1 MEGEVDNFIVVWI
14 VVLPCLLYCYTVG
27 RLIPQG
33 TTRLVALSIVT
44 CLFLWLPLK
53 LTTMHLGG
61 LTSFFIAW
69 LANFKLFLFA
79 YGKGPLSSNPP
90 IPMLLFIPMACLPI
104 KTARTSSSGPESST
118 KESKKKVIKKI
129 SLFKILLFGMLLK
142 VYDYNEYIHPKV
154 KMSLYCIH
162 IYFMLEIVLAMVAY
176 MARTLVQME
185 LEPQFDEPYL
195 ATSLQDF
202 WGRRWNL
209 MVTSILHPTI
219 YAPVRSI
226 SMCFMSRQWASLV
239 AIFTSFLVSGLMH
252 EFIFYNIGRLKPTGE
267 VTCFFLL
274 HGVLVSVEVAI
285 KKATK
290 GKLHLPHIVSR
301 LLTLGCVLT
310 TCFWL
315 FFPPFL
321 RFKPDVRGCQES
333 VAFLEFVTNGRL
345 ISPSD
350 ASCPYLLS

>member
-1 MEGEVDNFIVVWI
+1 MEGEVAKFIVVWI
-14 VVLPCLLYCYTVG
+14 VVLACLLYCYTAG
-27 RLIPQG
+27 RFIPEG
-33 TTRLVALSIVT
+33 TNRLVALSMVA
-44 CLFLWLPLK
+44 CLFLWLPLN

-69 LANFKLFLFA
+69 LANFKLLLFA

-90 IPMLLFIPMACLPI
+90 IPLLRFVPMACLPI
-104 KTARTSSSGPESST
+104 KAVHTPSSSNPKSST
-118 KESKKKVIKKI
+118 QESKKKVKKI
-129 SLFKILLFGMLLK
+129 SLFKVLLFGMLLK
-142 VYDYNEYIHPKV
+142 VYHYNEYIHPKL

-176 MARTLVQME
+176 LARTLVQME

-219 YAPVRSI
+219 YDPVRSI
-226 SMCFMSRQWASLV
+226 SMRFMSRQWATLV

-252 EFIFYNIGRLKPTGE
+252 EFIFYNIGGLKPTGE
-267 VTCFFLL
+267 VICFFLL
-274 HGVLVSVEVAI
+274 HGILVSVEVAI
-285 KKATK
+285 KKATM
-290 GKLHLPHIVSR
+290 GKLNLPPIVSR
-301 LLTLGCVLT
+301 PLTLGCVLI
-310 TCFWL
+310 TCFSL

-333 VAFLEFVTNGRL
+333 VAFLEFVKTGRL
-345 ISPSD
+345 ISPSN